1 VTLASN
7 PRNLGTKNPCF
18 PTTLQNVIWK
28 PLDVNYSSN
37 YTHDC

>member
-1 VTLASN
+1 LAPKT
-7 PRNLGTKNPCF
+7 PRF
-18 PTTLQNVIWK
+18 PTTLQNVFWK